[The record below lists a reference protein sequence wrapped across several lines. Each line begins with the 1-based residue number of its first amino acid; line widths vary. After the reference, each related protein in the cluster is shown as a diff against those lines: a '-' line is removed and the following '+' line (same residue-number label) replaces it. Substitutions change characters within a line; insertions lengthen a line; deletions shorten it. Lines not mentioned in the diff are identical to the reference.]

1 MVVRGALVCITGAD
15 ASGKTTLIN
24 NFISKYNSPEFKVV
38 VFKYPNRNTV
48 IGKKID
54 KILKGEL
61 VVSKEVEIKLFA
73 DNRAENREEILGLL
87 HSGVNVILDRYT
99 YCSLAYTMT
108 SQYKAV
114 MDNIMNNNLGANTEI
129 ISEKFLFRKI
139 IKHDRD
145 NLKPDL
151 TILVYGN
158 WLYKRRDEEAEKYDY
173 VGSLREVLY
182 NNYIVSFLNTETKFC
197 SIYNNADSNLD
208 ELVKDMKHKIHK
220 YAIGELQYNMMSGIM
235 KPVLRFK

>member
-1 MVVRGALVCITGAD
+1 MVVRGALICITGAD
-15 ASGKTTLIN
+15 ASGKTTIIN
-24 NFISKYNSPEFKVV
+24 KFIEKYNSPEFKVV
-38 VFKYPNRNTV
+38 MYKYPNRETV

-61 VVSKEVEIKLFA
+61 IVSKDVEIKLFA

-108 SQYKAV
+108 AQYKTV
-114 MDNIMNNNLGANTEI
+114 MDNILNNNISTSSDI
-129 ISEKFLFRKI
+129 ISDNFLFRKI
-139 IKHDRD
+139 IRHDRD

-158 WLYKRRDEEAEKYDY
+158 FLFKRANEESEKYDY
-173 VGSLREVLY
+173 NGILREVLY

-197 SIYNNADSNLD
+197 SIHNTINSNIED
-208 ELVKDMKHKIHK
+208 IVKDMKHKI
-220 YAIGELQYNMMSGIM
+220 YRYVVSDLQYSMLSNIT

>member
-1 MVVRGALVCITGAD
+1 MAVRGALICIAGAD

-24 NFISKYNSPEFKVV
+24 SFIQKYNSPEFKVV
-38 VFKYPNRNTV
+38 VYKYPNRDTV

-61 VVSKEVEIKLFA
+61 IVSKDVEIKLFA

-87 HSGVNVILDRYT
+87 FSGVNVILDRYT

-114 MDNIMNNNLGANTEI
+114 MDNILNNNIGINTEI
-129 ISEKFLFRKI
+129 ISDKFLFRKI

-158 WLYKRRDEEAEKYDY
+158 WLYKRDISEKEKYDY
-173 VGSLREVLY
+173 SGNLREVLY

-197 SIYNNADSNLD
+197 SIYNNSESDIND
-208 ELVKDMKHKIHK
+208 LVKDMKHKIHK
-220 YAIGELQYNMMSGIM
+220 YAIGELQYNMLAGIT
-235 KPVLRFK
+235 KPLARFK